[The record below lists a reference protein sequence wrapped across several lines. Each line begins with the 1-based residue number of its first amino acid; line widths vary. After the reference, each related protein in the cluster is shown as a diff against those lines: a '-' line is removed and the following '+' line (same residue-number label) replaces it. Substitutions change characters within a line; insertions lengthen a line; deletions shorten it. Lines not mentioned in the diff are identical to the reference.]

1 LDVERG
7 NGSRAV
13 VTVAPAADDVPTQP
27 ILTIRNLSKTFPG
40 TRALDGVDFDVR
52 PGEVHALVGQN
63 GSGKSTLI
71 KVLAGFHR
79 PDPGAEAQVN
89 GERYQ
94 LGDSDAAHDAGLRFV
109 HQDLGLV
116 STLDAVDNLA
126 LGVGYLTGRGNRIR
140 WRQQADLARRAIG
153 SLGYDVDVET
163 PVGRLEPLERTA
175 VAIARALR
183 GIDGVSLLVLDEPT
197 AAMPRP
203 DVERLFEIVRRVR
216 QRGVGVLYVSHHL
229 DEVFTIA
236 DRVTVLRDGR
246 NFGTD
251 DVGAI
256 TPRSLVERMTG
267 GWADEAPPST
277 GVDRGEPVLCIR
289 GLAGR
294 ELRSLDLVVHA
305 GEVVGVAGINGS
317 GREEVC
323 GLVFG
328 GRPRRGTVTV
338 SGAALAPMS
347 PDESVALG
355 VGFVPA
361 DRHRDG
367 LVLSFSVRENL
378 TLSCLGE
385 FRRRFRLQHRDERR
399 HADLSITELGVKTPT
414 TEATV
419 ESLSGGNQQKVVLGR
434 WLGLRTRALL
444 LDEPTQGVDVAAKAD
459 VHQLVDKAAGAGTA
473 VLVASSDEAELER
486 LCDRVVVIH
495 RGRAAAELC
504 RPHINARRIAQTSL
518 AQVDGPAGSAD
529 P

>member
-1 LDVERG
+1 MDFERG
-7 NGSRAV
+7 DGSRAV
-13 VTVAPAADDVPTQP
+13 GVLAESDSPQP
-27 ILTIRNLSKTFPG
+27 ILTVRNLTKSFPG

-89 GERYQ
+89 SERYQ

-116 STLDAVDNLA
+116 ATLDAVDNLA
-126 LGVGYLTGRGNRIR
+126 LGVGYVTGRAHRIR
-140 WRQQADLARRAIG
+140 WRQQAELARRAIEA
-153 SLGYDVDVET
+153 LGYDVDVDM
-163 PVGRLEPLERTA
+163 PVGRLEPIERTA

-183 GIDGVSLLVLDEPT
+183 GIDGDVSLLVLDEPT

-203 DVERLFEIVRRVR
+203 DVDRLFEIIRRVR
-216 QRGVGVLYVSHHL
+216 RRGVGVLYVSHHL
-229 DEVFTIA
+229 DEVFAIA

-246 NFGTD
+246 NAGTFQ
-251 DVGAI
+251 VSTV
-256 TPRSLVERMTG
+256 TPRSIVELMTG
-267 GWADEAPPST
+267 GSVEDAAPSE
-277 GVDRGEPVLCIR
+277 GVKRGKAILCIR
-289 GLAGR
+289 DLAGR

-317 GREEVC
+317 GREEIC
-323 GLVFG
+323 SLVFG
-328 GRPRRGTVTV
+328 GRPRRGEV
-338 SGAALAPMS
+338 SVAGAVLEGMS
-347 PDESVALG
+347 PDESVARG

-385 FRRRFRLQHRDERR
+385 FRRRFRLQHRDEKR
-399 HADLSITELGVKTPT
+399 HAEDAIVGLGVKTPT
-414 TEATV
+414 AEAAV

-434 WLGLRTRALL
+434 WLGLQARVLL
-444 LDEPTQGVDVAAKAD
+444 LGEPTQGVDVAAKAE
-459 VHQLVDKAAGAGTA
+459 VHKLVDEAAGAGTA
-473 VLVASSDEAELER
+473 VLVASSDESELER
-486 LCDRVVVIH
+486 LCDRVVVIR
-495 RGRAAAELC
+495 RGRVAAEFC
-504 RPHINARRIAQTSL
+504 RPHISARRIAQASL
-518 AQVDGPAGSAD
+518 AQIDRATTEPAQ
-529 P
+529 